1 MSAVLRDAEAVVNGP
16 RQEQYGDPVETCE
29 RIGMAWAGILGLPGV
44 SAREVALMMAA
55 LKLVREANETSHYD
69 NLVDAAGYVAIAQLA
84 AEQEQEEEDIE
95 AFDRAA
101 AKEAAEIA
109 SRLLEAADERA
120 ELEELDR
127 ILPVKKFPVLPT
139 AKVKTYDA
147 SMWGPLSASA
157 ADACPSLPISSD
169 VAEDLERAKE
179 RVVENLHELDDA
191 CREQAGMVAGCLG
204 VAENM
209 ACCLRGTDDR
219 AADLCDEDR
228 EIAARLEALSDV
240 PEANPVRDR
249 DGMALQVGD
258 FVNILKADFNPAL
271 EGKIGHIL
279 ELHAG
284 STFGDMLKVKLTGAD
299 AEVVRANPDGHVFIV
314 PRDVEGLPF

>member
-84 AEQEQEEEDIE
+84 AEQEQDEEDQE
-95 AFDRAA
+95 DLEQALE
-101 AKEAAEIA
+101 EAAEIA
-109 SRLLEAADERA
+109 AHLRTEADERA
-120 ELEELDR
+120 ELEEPCPF
-127 ILPVKKFPVLPT
+127 LPVKKFPALPT

-169 VAEDLERAKE
+169 VAQDLERAKE

-191 CREQAGMVAGCLG
+191 CLACPA
-204 VAENM
+204 AEGM
-209 ACCLRGTDDR
+209 ACCMRGTDDR

-284 STFGDMLKVKLTGAD
+284 SMFGDMLKVKLTGAD
-299 AEVVRANPDGHVFIV
+299 AEVVRANPDGHVFIA